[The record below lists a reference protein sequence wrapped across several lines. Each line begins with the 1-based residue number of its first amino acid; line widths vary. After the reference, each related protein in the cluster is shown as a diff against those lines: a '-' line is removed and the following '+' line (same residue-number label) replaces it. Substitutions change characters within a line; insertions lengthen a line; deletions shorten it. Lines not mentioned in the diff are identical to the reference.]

1 MNFIFSFFNQPA
13 IIIGLIAFIGLIT
26 LHKPV
31 EKVLTGT
38 FKTVIGFVILSQG
51 GNIISSALNNLSPAF
66 ESAFHVQGVIPS
78 NEAVIGTAQKLFGP
92 EMALIMA
99 FGFLCNILIARF
111 TKFKYIFLSGHHILF
126 MSALLSAVLSTL
138 GFKGTELVIVG
149 SLLLGAVMTLS
160 PAVTQPFYRKV
171 TGNDN
176 VAMGH
181 FNGISYCLSPMIS
194 KLVGNKEHSTE
205 SIKVPKRL
213 SFFKDNTISTV
224 LVMLILYVVTYVMA
238 KQSVVL
244 KLSGGDNIVMFAIMQ
259 AIIFTAGFVIVLQ
272 GVRMML
278 AEIVPAFKGISE
290 KIVPDATP
298 ALDVPVLFPYAPNAV
313 LIGFISSTVGGL
325 IVFALLPF
333 TSLPIII
340 PGLINLFFV
349 GAGVGVLSNA
359 VGGIRGTIIGGIFN
373 GALITF
379 LPALMLPVLG
389 KLGFA
394 NSTFGDADFA
404 VVGIVVGHIGESF
417 GKIGVY
423 ALIGILAL
431 IFIIGSVIKT
441 KRMAIK
447 ASSEKNIET
456 AE

>member
-13 IIIGLIAFIGLIT
+13 IIIGVIALIGLIA
-26 LHKPV
+26 LKRPV
-31 EKVLTGT
+31 DKIITGT

-51 GNIISSALNNLSPAF
+51 GNIISSALTNLSPAF
-66 ESAFHVQGVIPS
+66 ESAFNVRGVIPS
-78 NEAVIGTAQKLFGP
+78 NEAVIGTAQKMFGS

-138 GFKGTELVIVG
+138 GFKGPELVIVG
-149 SLLLGAVMTLS
+149 SIFLGIVMTLS

-205 SIKVPKRL
+205 SIKMPKKL
-213 SFFKDNTISTV
+213 SFFKDNTISTA
-224 LVMLILYVVTYVMA
+224 LVMLILYVVTFLLA
-238 KQSVVL
+238 KKSVVL
-244 KLSGGDNIVMFAIMQ
+244 KLSEGDNIVMFAIMQ
-259 AIIFTAGFVIVLQ
+259 AIIFTAGFVVVLQ

-278 AEIVPAFKGISE
+278 AEIVPAFKGISQ

-298 ALDVPVLFPYAPNAV
+298 ALDVPVIFPYAPNAV
-313 LIGFISSTVGGL
+313 LIGFVSSTVGGL
-325 IVFALLPF
+325 IVFALLPLS
-333 TSLPIII
+333 SLPIII

-359 VGGIRGTIIGGIFN
+359 VGGIRGTIVGGLFN

-389 KLGFA
+389 KLGFN

-404 VVGIVVGHIGESF
+404 VVGITIGHIGQSL
-417 GKIGVY
+417 GKAGIYGLLVVLLLILGV
-423 ALIGILAL
+423 
-431 IFIIGSVIKT
+431 GSVIKAH
-441 KRMAIK
+441 KEVKDPEIPD
-447 ASSEKNIET
+447 EVDPV
-456 AE
+456 